1 MNRKLTRTATSAI
14 AAAALM
20 LTSCATT
27 TGGDQS
33 AAAGDTTPG
42 CNPLVGAGI
51 GAVVGAIANKGKGA
65 AVGAAVGALGCMAI
79 NAMSKQTKP
88 ADQVE
93 SDFRKNNKGAL
104 PAEPVVSAYKVD
116 VQPGPTITAGQPVTI
131 TSTSEVVSGTQ
142 TPVAEIREEFALLD
156 PSGKEQAKKSKVLTE
171 KGAGSGGYENRF
183 NFKLPQGVPQG
194 AYTIRTTLYV
204 NGAAATTND
213 STVQLVFNAG
223 QGSAQRVAAI
233 R

>member
-1 MNRKLTRTATSAI
+1 MNRR
-14 AAAALM
+14 LM
-20 LTSCATT
+20 RSATT
-27 TGGDQS
+27 TFLVAFILSSCASMPGGDQS
-33 AAAGDTTPG
+33 AADDSSSA

-65 AVGAAVGALGCMAI
+65 VGGAAVGALGCMAI

-88 ADQVE
+88 ASQVE
-93 SDFRKNNKGAL
+93 SDFRKNNKGTL
-104 PAEPVVSAYKVD
+104 PAEPVVSAYQVV
-116 VQPGPTITAGQPVTI
+116 VQPGPTIAAGQPVTI
-131 TSTSEVVSGTQ
+131 TSTSEVVSGTV
-142 TPVAEIREEFALLD
+142 TPVTEIREEFALLD

-171 KGAGSGGYENRF
+171 KGAGSGGYENQF

-204 NGAAATTND
+204 NGAAASTND
-213 STVQLVFNAG
+213 SKVQLVFNARE
-223 QGSAQRVAAI
+223 SATGRMVAA

>member
-1 MNRKLTRTATSAI
+1 MNRKRMPSATSAF
-14 AAAALM
+14 AVVALV
-20 LTSCATT
+20 LSGCAT

-33 AAAGDTTPG
+33 AANSDTVPG

-65 AVGAAVGALGCMAI
+65 AIGAAVGALGCMAI

-88 ADQVE
+88 AEQVE
-93 SDFRKNNKGAL
+93 NDFRKNNQGAL
-104 PAEPVVSAYKVD
+104 PAEPVVSAYTVA

-131 TSTSEVVSGTQ
+131 ISTSEVISGTK
-142 TPVAEIREEFALLD
+142 TPISEIREEFALLD

-171 KGAGSGGYENRF
+171 KGAGSGGYENQF
-183 NFKLPQGVPQG
+183 NFKLPKGVPQG

-213 STVQLVFNAG
+213 SKVQLVFNT
-223 QGSAQRVAAI
+223 AQPYPQRMAAI

>member
-1 MNRKLTRTATSAI
+1 MNRTLMRAASSAVV
-14 AAAALM
+14 AAVILS
-20 LTSCATT
+20 SCATT
-27 TGGDQS
+27 PGSDQS
-33 AAAGDTTPG
+33 AAASDTAPG

-88 ADQVE
+88 ASQVE
-93 SDFRKNNKGAL
+93 SDFRKNNQGSL
-104 PAEPVVSAYKVD
+104 PAEPVVSSYQVV
-116 VQPGPTITAGQPVTI
+116 VQPGSTVTAGQPVTI
-131 TSTSEVVSGTQ
+131 TSTSEVVSGTA
-142 TPVAEIREEFALLD
+142 TPVTEIREEFALLD

-171 KGAGSGGYENRF
+171 KGAGSGGYENQF
-183 NFKLPQGVPQG
+183 NFRLPQGVPQG

-204 NGAAATTND
+204 NGAAAGTND
-213 STVQLVFNAG
+213 AKVQLVLNTIDR
-223 QGSAQRVAAI
+223 SETRMAAI